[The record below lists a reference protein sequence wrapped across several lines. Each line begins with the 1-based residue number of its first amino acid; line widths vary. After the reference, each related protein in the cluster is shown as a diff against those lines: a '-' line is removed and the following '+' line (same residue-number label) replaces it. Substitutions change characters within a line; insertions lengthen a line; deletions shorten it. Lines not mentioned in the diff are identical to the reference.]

1 LQSIFNRIKAKFS
14 VNLQPRHTN
23 HMEPNLVSIVI
34 PCYNQA
40 KYLEKTVE
48 SALASDYPTIEVLI
62 VNDGSKD
69 NSLSLAEKL
78 SAENEFTQVIDQQ
91 NSGVAE
97 ARNNG
102 ISASKGEFILPLD
115 GDDLISENYIAEAVR
130 VLQTNPEVKV
140 VYCKAVKFDETGRK
154 PWKLKPFSR
163 HQLAKDNM
171 IFVAALFRKKDW
183 KEVGGFSQD
192 MKMGREDWEFWI
204 KMLKNGG
211 KVVQLPFVGFYY
223 RLTPG
228 SKRKKTGTNQKKRE
242 RIDYLN
248 LKHSDFFERELH
260 GPLRFQRTWSKLYNS
275 LLKWL
280 KIN

>member
-1 LQSIFNRIKAKFS
+1 
-14 VNLQPRHTN
+14 
-23 HMEPNLVSIVI
+23 MEPKLVSIVI

-40 KYLEKTVE
+40 KYLGETVQ
-48 SALASDYPTIEVLI
+48 SVLTTDYTPIEVLI
-62 VNDGSKD
+62 VNDGSND
-69 NSLSLAEKL
+69 SSLALAEKL
-78 SAENEFTQVIDQQ
+78 SAENELIRVIDQE
-91 NSGVAE
+91 NSGVAA

-115 GDDLISENYIAEAVR
+115 GDDLISENYISEAVR
-130 VLQTNPEVKV
+130 ILQTNPEVKV
-140 VYCKAVKFDETGRK
+140 TYCKAVKFDENGQK
-154 PWKLKPFSR
+154 SWKLKRFSR
-163 HQLAKDNM
+163 HKLAKDNM

-183 KEVGGFSQD
+183 KAVGGFSED

-211 KVVQLPFVGFYY
+211 EVVQLPFVGFFY

-248 LKHSDFFERELH
+248 LKHSEFFERELN
-260 GPLRFQRTWSKLYNS
+260 GPLRFQRTWSKPYNT

-280 KIN
+280 KIF

>member
-1 LQSIFNRIKAKFS
+1 MK
-14 VNLQPRHTN
+14 
-23 HMEPNLVSIVI
+23 PNLVSIVI

-40 KYLEKTVE
+40 KYLEKTVQ
-48 SALASDYPTIEVLI
+48 SALASDYPSIEVLI
-62 VNDGSKD
+62 VNDGSSD
-69 NSLSLAEKL
+69 NSLDIAKKL
-78 SAENEFTQVIDQQ
+78 SAENKLIQVIDQK
-91 NSGVAE
+91 NSGVAS
-97 ARNNG
+97 ARNGG
-102 ISASKGEFILPLD
+102 ISASQGEFILPLD
-115 GDDLISENYIAEAVR
+115 GDDLISENYISEAVR
-130 VLQTNPEVKV
+130 ILQANPEVKV
-140 VYCKAVKFDETGRK
+140 VYSKAVKFDGNGQK
-154 PWKLKPFSR
+154 PWKLKRFSR

-183 KEVGGFSQD
+183 KTVGGFSED

-211 KVVQLPFVGFYY
+211 EVVQLPFVGFFY

-248 LKHSDFFERELH
+248 LKHSDFFERELN
-260 GPLRFQRTWSKLYNS
+260 GPLRFQRTWSKPYNT

-280 KIN
+280 KIY